1 MIIGITGGIACGKS
15 IVADTLEKAGARV
28 VDCDVLAREFVQPGS
43 GALATVKA
51 VFGESVVL
59 PDGSLDRKKLAAKIF
74 ESPRERAKL
83 EGILHP
89 LIIERLQSEIEKSNE
104 TGETLVIIAPLLI
117 ETNLGHLVD
126 QIWVVRSKEAAI
138 IGRIRKRDGMS
149 VLDAMRRIGAQMPI
163 DEKSKYADVL
173 IDNDGTIDELR
184 KKVRVLWETAEGR
197 LVGTGADGDDK

>member
-1 MIIGITGGIACGKS
+1 M
-15 IVADTLEKAGARV
+15 
-28 VDCDVLAREFVQPGS
+28 
-43 GALATVKA
+43 
-51 VFGESVVL
+51 L